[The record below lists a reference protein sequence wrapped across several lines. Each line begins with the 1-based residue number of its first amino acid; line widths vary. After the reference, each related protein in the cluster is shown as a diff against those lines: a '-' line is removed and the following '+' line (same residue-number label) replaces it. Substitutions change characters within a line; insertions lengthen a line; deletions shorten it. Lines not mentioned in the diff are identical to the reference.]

1 MNIYVD
7 FDDTITD
14 SLETLLIIAN
24 QRYDTNVTKKDIKKW
39 SVDGLFGDH
48 PNQEIASIFGEEK
61 FFNVSDSTT
70 IVKSFCIDWEKG
82 EFICIARNELPE
94 EEEHLQFN
102 VDAHKLISK
111 IENTTDTL
119 FAPDRYIEVSK
130 VEIDN
135 L

>member
-1 MNIYVD
+1 MENKNRIP
-7 FDDTITD
+7 DDKYRIIKIGKD
-14 SLETLLIIAN
+14 ALFELICEAF
-24 QRYDTNVTKKDIKKW
+24 KD
-39 SVDGLFGDH
+39 
-48 PNQEIASIFGEEK
+48 GEEE

-102 VDAHKLISK
+102 VNVNELISK

-119 FAPDRYIEVSK
+119 FASDRYIEVSK
-130 VEIDN
+130 SEIDN